1 MALTFPWN
9 CGVLR
14 MRPDITIS
22 VRGMYEFNNSLFDK
36 FQVPEQI
43 DKKDV
48 VDSIIFECA
57 ELPLVYTNWDVLK
70 VAIGLLSKRRI
81 HAWERMA
88 TALFEDY
95 NPLHNFDRYE
105 ESTDDENT
113 NSSGNTTSVNTV
125 NGYNGDAEHD
135 KQNTDGKSETR
146 RGNNHSAHLY
156 GNIGVTTSAKML
168 EEELEIRKNDLISII
183 VREFKENFCIMV
195 Y

>member
-1 MALTFPWN
+1 
-9 CGVLR
+9 

-22 VRGMYEFNNSLFDK
+22 IRGMYEFNSALFDK

-43 DKKDV
+43 DKQDV
-48 VDSIIFECA
+48 IDSIILECA
-57 ELPLVYTNWDVLK
+57 ELPVIYTNWDILQG
-70 VAIGLLSKRRI
+70 AIGLLSKRRI
-81 HAWERMA
+81 HSWERMA

-105 ESTDDENT
+105 DSSDDESI
-113 NSSGNTTSVNTV
+113 NSSGNATSVNSV

-135 KQNTDGKSETR
+135 RQKTDGKSETK
-146 RGNNHSAHLY
+146 RGNKHNAHLY
-156 GNIGVTTSAKML
+156 GNVGVTTSAEML
-168 EEELEIRKNDLISII
+168 DGELKIRKQDLISII

>member
-1 MALTFPWN
+1 
-9 CGVLR
+9 

-22 VRGMYEFNNSLFDK
+22 VLGMYNFDNTLFDN

-43 DKKDV
+43 RKQDV
-48 VDSIIFECA
+48 VDSIILECA
-57 ELPLVYTNWDVLK
+57 ELPLVYTNLDILK
-70 VAIGLLSKRRI
+70 GAIGLLSKRRL

-105 ESTDDENT
+105 DSSDDENT
-113 NSSGNTTSVNTV
+113 SSIGSADSVNTV

-135 KQNTDGKSETR
+135 RQKTNGKSETK
-146 RGNNHSAHLY
+146 RGNKHNAHLY
-156 GNIGVTTSAKML
+156 GNIGVTTSAQML
-168 EEELEIRKNDLISII
+168 EGELKIRKQDLISII

>member
-1 MALTFPWN
+1 
-9 CGVLR
+9 

-22 VRGMYEFNNSLFDK
+22 VLAMYEFNSALFDK

-43 DKKDV
+43 DKQDV
-48 VDSIIFECA
+48 IDSIILECA
-57 ELPLVYTNWDVLK
+57 ELQVIYSNWDILQG
-70 VAIGLLSKRRI
+70 AIGLLSKRRL
-81 HAWERMA
+81 HSWERMA

-105 ESTDDENT
+105 DSNDDESI
-113 NSSGNTTSVNTV
+113 NSSGNATSVNSV

-135 KQNTDGKSETR
+135 RQKTDGKSETK
-146 RGNNHSAHLY
+146 RGNKHNAHLY
-156 GNIGVTTSAKML
+156 GNIGVTTSAQML
-168 EEELEIRKNDLISII
+168 DGELEIRKQDLISII

>member
-1 MALTFPWN
+1 
-9 CGVLR
+9 

-22 VRGMYEFNNSLFDK
+22 IRGMYEFNSTLFDK

-43 DKKDV
+43 DKQDV
-48 VDSIIFECA
+48 IESIILECA
-57 ELPLVYTNWDVLK
+57 ELPLVYTNWDILQG
-70 VAIGLLSKRRI
+70 AIGLLSKRRL

-105 ESTDDENT
+105 DITDDEKVNGRGDA
-113 NSSGNTTSVNTV
+113 NSVNTV

-135 KQNTDGKSETR
+135 RQRTEGMSETK
-146 RGNNHSAHLY
+146 RGNKHNAHLY
-156 GNIGVTTSAKML
+156 GNIGVTTSARML
-168 EEELEIRKNDLISII
+168 GGELEIRKQDLISII